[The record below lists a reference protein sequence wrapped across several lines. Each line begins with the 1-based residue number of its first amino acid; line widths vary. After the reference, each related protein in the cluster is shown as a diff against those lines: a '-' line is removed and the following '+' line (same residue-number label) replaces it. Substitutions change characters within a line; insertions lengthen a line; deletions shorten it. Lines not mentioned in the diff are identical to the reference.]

1 MESRITFHTGSLR
14 LEGQINPLS
23 KTCGVVITH
32 PHPLYGGELSN
43 PVVEAIALTYARK
56 GITTLR
62 FNFRGAGQSE
72 GTFDNGNGE
81 RQDVLAAINLL
92 RASGMTEIHLA
103 GYSFGAWVNARTGP
117 LPPEVSTLIM
127 VAPPVA
133 FIDYKDVPPQPL
145 LKAVFTGSD
154 DELAPV
160 GLIRRYLA
168 AWNPGA
174 RLEIIDDADH
184 FFYGRFRQLEEA
196 MATHISFHSPR

>member
-133 FIDYKDVPPQPL
+133 FMDYKDVPPQPL